1 MSQELVSVTFKGSAS
16 PYHKGDVAGFDEET
30 AKKLVASGVADYTKK
45 AKTAD
50 KGGDGKSD
58 EDKK

>member
-1 MSQELVSVTFKGSAS
+1 MSQDLVSVTFKGSAS

-30 AKKLVASGVADYTKK
+30 AKKLVDAGVADYTKK

-50 KGGDGKSD
+50 KGGDGNSD